1 MHPCSLT
8 MCNGLLPCGYNK
20 GRVQGFAAGAS
31 DRMRQRAGS
40 DRRRAGLVP
49 AAPEEGSDP

>member
-1 MHPCSLT
+1 MHPCLLT

-20 GRVQGFAAGAS
+20 GRVQGLAAGAG